1 MNTTRVRN
9 ETDGNEPEISKPVSK
24 LFMGGYMAGGAL
36 GGIIGACA
44 SGGHL
49 TPEGAVGV
57 VVVAAAGLAITTAG
71 KKKYLEE
78 LKNSKRE

>member
-9 ETDGNEPEISKPVSK
+9 WTESDKPEISKSVAK
-24 LFMGGYMAGGAL
+24 LYRGGYVAGGAL